1 MASREDSES
10 LYGSSIYPD
19 GRLADDADL
28 PEYAQLCRRLFPT
41 LLEDADDMDA
51 AIEPE
56 ARDNLARY
64 LKYLTGLP
72 LASLKMEPALLQ
84 SDLQRI
90 SNELTMLLLNETAKP
105 VRESSESH
113 RGLRIER
120 GPTREDYPTS
130 HTKHVFNV
138 VHETNKLASASASKL
153 GESLTNVQES
163 LSRLEVACSRFAA
176 TASDLDQRARVVQR
190 VLDKQDLIT
199 RIVELPRVM
208 QMCVA
213 GGYYEEAVELAE
225 HVRVTGDRLVRDISD
240 GVQTLAGP
248 RDEPQAM
255 SAAARSQLAGFV
267 SAIQKQVH
275 AEFEA
280 MILALCRELSYARSA
295 AVAPAQRGGGIGMRS
310 STDIYKSS
318 GEPPLD
324 SRASPLVDGNSGN
337 SYEKSM
343 KRLSQMSKIIAILR
357 NVGIFSEAELC
368 LLYLR
373 SRWQAWLLTAETLS
387 GHASSFL
394 ETAADSLGASI
405 GSPLSLAMAAPQS
418 LSSRLRRGSEK
429 GLNSSEVSAYLTSY
443 IDSFFSWLAE
453 VDMQYR
459 ALFSAKSATDK
470 PDSQAA
476 FSSDPFADLALYS
489 SQQFQSSV
497 LPLLDLVT
505 DASGISS
512 LQALVATHSR
522 VLSRS
527 GIDFASPVLAQSLR
541 ERAFASVVRGVE
553 EATALVCQKL
563 AAVARDVESLG
574 SEQSWDQL
582 AIPTRPPLGLPV
594 TLAAQNSADPVE
606 FLDCY
611 RVSPVGLLQ
620 YPLWAQLLHSFRE
633 CLHSMRILVLASD
646 GASPVPD
653 NTSEALVLLSMV
665 SVVLEGELV
674 RTATALASLCEQTLP
689 ERARQ
694 AARDTCVAFVFGLVR
709 NAAEIFEEVTTLCE
723 DSSSAAATVTGPS
736 GSGNGGNVDPTITL
750 YSETIYAPLLA
761 FL

>member
-19 GRLADDADL
+19 GRFTDDADL
-28 PEYAQLCRRLFPT
+28 SEYAQLCRRLFPT
-41 LLEDADDMDA
+41 LLDDGDEA
-51 AIEPE
+51 TEPE

-90 SNELTMLLLNETAKP
+90 SNELTMLLLNETARP
-105 VRESSESH
+105 VRESGEFHS
-113 RGLRIER
+113 GLRIER
-120 GPTREDYPTS
+120 GPAKEEAYLASR
-130 HTKHVFNV
+130 TKHVFNV
-138 VHETNKLASASASKL
+138 VHETNKLSMASASKL
-153 GESLTNVQES
+153 GEGLASVQES
-163 LSRLEVACSRFAA
+163 LSRLEAACGRFAA
-176 TASDLDQRARVVQR
+176 AASDLDQRSKVVQR

-225 HVRVTGDRLVRDISD
+225 HVRITGDRLVRDISD
-240 GVQTLAGP
+240 GVQTLAGS
-248 RDEPQAM
+248 RGEPHAI
-255 SAAARSQLAGFV
+255 STAARGQLIEFV
-267 SAIQKQVH
+267 GAIQKQVH

-295 AVAPAQRGGGIGMRS
+295 SVAPTRRGSGGMARSGTDLTKRS
-310 STDIYKSS
+310 SES
-318 GEPPLD
+318 PLD
-324 SRASPLVDGNSGN
+324 LRTSPLVDGGGGS

-343 KRLSQMSKIIAILR
+343 KRLSQMSNIVAILR

-373 SRWQAWLLTAETLS
+373 SRWQAWLLTVEALS
-387 GHASSFL
+387 GHASGFL
-394 ETAADSLGASI
+394 ETAAGFVGVNTTSL
-405 GSPLSLAMAAPQS
+405 PSLATTAHQS

-429 GLNSSEVSAYLTSY
+429 GPNSSEAAAYLTNY
-443 IDSFFSWLAE
+443 IELFFSWLAE

-459 ALFSAKSATDK
+459 ALFPAKSSTDK
-470 PDSQAA
+470 PKSQTAP
-476 FSSDPFADLALYS
+476 SGDPFADLALYS

-522 VLSRS
+522 LLSRS
-527 GIDFASPVLAQSLR
+527 GIDFASPFLTQSLR

-553 EATALVCQKL
+553 EATALACQKL
-563 AAVARDVESLG
+563 AAVARDVERPG

-582 AIPTRPPLGLPV
+582 AIPTRPSLGLPD
-594 TLAAQNSADPVE
+594 TFAAQSPADPVE
-606 FLDCY
+606 FLDFY

-633 CLHSMRILVLASD
+633 CLHALRIFVLASD
-646 GASPVPD
+646 SASSAPD
-653 NTSEALVLLSMV
+653 GTNEGWVFLSMV
-665 SVVLEGELV
+665 SVVLESELV
-674 RTATALASLCEQTLP
+674 RTAAALASLCEQTLP
-689 ERARQ
+689 ESVSDRARQ
-694 AARDTCVAFVFGLVR
+694 AARDSCVAFVFGLVR
-709 NAAEIFEEVTTLCE
+709 NVAEIFEEVTTLGE
-723 DSSSAAATVTGPS
+723 DPSSTVAGPS
-736 GSGNGGNVDPTITL
+736 GSGNIGATITV
-750 YSETIYAPLLA
+750 YSESTYAPLVAYL
-761 FL
+761 